1 MKKVKFLCVFVLTIV
16 IICAS
21 CQKGEEKETIK
32 IAGIKEQIDELDIEE
47 AEMQEE
53 AANKY
58 LREKEKNY
66 RIDFQ
71 MISKSSFE
79 NAEALDSYD
88 IVYSFEF
95 DYSTQELSHLF
106 LDLSGELQQGGELQP
121 LYESMP
127 DTYWETLKINDSIY
141 STVRFNPVVR
151 SAIIIDKSAM
161 ESLGLSLPN
170 HTGAKSLKE
179 WKEYFEAIFEANGGK
194 PFLVNPFITGREDI
208 EITPFMKGFSWF
220 DHFQLVAPHLGISY
234 EEPELGVQC
243 IYESS
248 YAREVLD
255 IWNEY
260 AEKQYVLCYSLE
272 EYQTLFEMEL
282 KDIVPMV
289 TIGWSYQNEVTEIE
303 NGIYAYPL
311 QDTCY
316 AIPQYAAIESGS
328 LYQVLVPKNA
338 PHLYTTFQFM
348 NDMATD
354 VELSKVICERAVESE
369 YDYSWCV
376 LTPAAG
382 SIDGVGTRRFYDDP
396 VEGLKNLER
405 SYGSLKQTPA
415 SGFVFDTSSLQDT
428 IEAIKAT
435 VDPKTQNPFAELA
448 YGELGF
454 QGWLQNEEKI
464 QEYIDELYNAGLQT
478 LIDAANEQLKNY
490 HS

>member
-1 MKKVKFLCVFVLTIV
+1 MKDIKILCVLV
-16 IICAS
+16 ITLILCCFCYPAKIYTLKIALV
-21 CQKGEEKETIK
+21 KGEIN
-32 IAGIKEQIDELDIEE
+32 ELDKQE
-47 AEMQEE
+47 ADLQEE
-53 AANKY
+53 VVNKY
-58 LREKEKNY
+58 FDEQEKTY
-66 RIDFQ
+66 RIDFEVL
-71 MISKSSFE
+71 SKSNFE
-79 NAEALDSYD
+79 ELEILDSYD
-88 IVYSFEF
+88 MVYGFEF
-95 DYSTQELSHLF
+95 DYSMKELSQLF
-106 LDLSGELQQGGELQP
+106 LDLSSELRPGGGLQA

-316 AIPQYAAIESGS
+316 AIPQYAAIESGR
-328 LYQVLVPKNA
+328 LYQVLIPKNA

-382 SIDGVGTRRFYDDP
+382 SIDGVGTRYFYDDP

-415 SGFVFDTSSLQDT
+415 PGFVFDTSSLQDT
-428 IEAIKAT
+428 IEAIKAI

-478 LIDAANEQLKNY
+478 LIDAANEQLGYNE
-490 HS
+490 